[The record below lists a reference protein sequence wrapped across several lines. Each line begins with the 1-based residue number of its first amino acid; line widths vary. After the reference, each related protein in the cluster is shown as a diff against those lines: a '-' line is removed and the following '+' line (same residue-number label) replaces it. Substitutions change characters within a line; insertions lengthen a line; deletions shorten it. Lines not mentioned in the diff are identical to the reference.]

1 LNVNEQL
8 AKPLNDMIRGAQ
20 IQMPEQ
26 IREMV
31 EEGLKNTR
39 TSWDAISSS
48 LNDAAAVQTNATQAL
63 GDQVV
68 SNMTTNIDATLD
80 AVQALTKARTLSDVQ
95 SIQANFVQDHMT
107 RSMKQWNEWMSLS
120 MKIGESAAATVS
132 SMASAATRTA
142 KR

>member
-1 LNVNEQL
+1 VNQQL
-8 AKPLNDMIRGAQ
+8 AKPLNDMIRGSQ

-48 LNDAAAVQTNATQAL
+48 LNNAAAVQTNATQAL

-95 SIQANFVQDHMT
+95 SIQAKFVQDHMA
-107 RSMKQWNEWMSLS
+107 RMMKQWNEWMSLS
-120 MKIGESAAATVS
+120 MKVGQDTAATVS
-132 SMASAATRTA
+132 SMATTATRST

>member
-1 LNVNEQL
+1 MNQQL

-31 EEGLKNTR
+31 EEGLKTTR

-48 LNDAAAVQTNATQAL
+48 LNNAAAAQTNATQAL

-95 SIQANFVQDHMT
+95 TIQANFVQDHMARMMT
-107 RSMKQWNEWMSLS
+107 QWNEWMSLS
-120 MKIGESAAATVS
+120 MKVGENAAATVS
-132 SMASAATRTA
+132 SMATAATRAA

>member
-1 LNVNEQL
+1 MNQQL
-8 AKPLNDMIRGAQ
+8 VKPLNDMIRGSQ

-31 EEGLKNTR
+31 EEGLKTTR

-95 SIQANFVQDHMT
+95 TIQANFVQDHMA
-107 RSMKQWNEWMSLS
+107 RMMKQWNEWMSLS
-120 MKIGESAAATVS
+120 MKVGQDTAATVS
-132 SMASAATRTA
+132 SMATTATRTA

>member
-1 LNVNEQL
+1 MNEQL

-20 IQMPEQ
+20 IQVPEEVL
-26 IREMV
+26 EMF

-95 SIQANFVQDHMT
+95 SIQANFVQDHMA
-107 RSMKQWNEWMSLS
+107 RMMKQWNEWMSLS
-120 MKIGESAAATVS
+120 MKVGENAATTVS
-132 SMASAATRTA
+132 SMATAATRAA

>member
-1 LNVNEQL
+1 MNQQL

-48 LNDAAAVQTNATQAL
+48 LNNAAAVQTNATQAL

-95 SIQANFVQDHMT
+95 TIQANFVQDHMARMMT
-107 RSMKQWNEWMSLS
+107 QWNEWMSLS
-120 MKIGESAAATVS
+120 MKVGENAAATAS
-132 SMASAATRTA
+132 SMATAATRAA

>member
-1 LNVNEQL
+1 MNQQL

-20 IQMPEQ
+20 IQVPEQ

-95 SIQANFVQDHMT
+95 SIQAKFVQDHMA
-107 RSMKQWNEWMSLS
+107 RMMKQWNEWMSLS
-120 MKIGESAAATVS
+120 MKVGQDTAATVS
-132 SMASAATRTA
+132 SMATTATRTA

>member
-1 LNVNEQL
+1 MNQQL

-31 EEGLKNTR
+31 EEGLKTTR

-48 LNDAAAVQTNATQAL
+48 LNEAAAVQTNATQAL

-95 SIQANFVQDHMT
+95 GIQAKFVQDHMARMMT
-107 RSMKQWNEWMSLS
+107 QWNEWMSLS
-120 MKIGESAAATVS
+120 MKVGENAAATVS
-132 SMASAATRTA
+132 SMATAATRAA

>member
-1 LNVNEQL
+1 MNEQL

-48 LNDAAAVQTNATQAL
+48 LNDAAVVQTNATQAL

-95 SIQANFVQDHMT
+95 SIQANFVQDHMA
-107 RSMKQWNEWMSLS
+107 RMMKQWNEWMSLS
-120 MKIGESAAATVS
+120 MKVGEEAASTVS
-132 SMASAATRTA
+132 AMATPSTRIA
-142 KR
+142 KKR

>member
-1 LNVNEQL
+1 VNQQL
-8 AKPLNDMIRGAQ
+8 VKPLNDMIRGAQ
-20 IQMPEQ
+20 IQVPEQ

-48 LNDAAAVQTNATQAL
+48 LNDAAAVQSNATQAL
-63 GDQVV
+63 GDQVA

-95 SIQANFVQDHMT
+95 TIQANFVRDHMA
-107 RSMKQWNEWMSLS
+107 RMMKQWNEWMSLS
-120 MKIGESAAATVS
+120 MKVGQDTTATVS
-132 SMASAATRTA
+132 SMATTATRTA

>member
-1 LNVNEQL
+1 VNQQL
-8 AKPLNDMIRGAQ
+8 AKPLNDMIRSAQ
-20 IQMPEQ
+20 IQVPEQ

-95 SIQANFVQDHMT
+95 GIQAKFVQDHMARMMT
-107 RSMKQWNEWMSLS
+107 QWNEWMKLS
-120 MKIGESAAATVS
+120 MKVGQDTAATVS
-132 SMASAATRTA
+132 SMATTATRTA

>member
-1 LNVNEQL
+1 VNEQL

-48 LNDAAAVQTNATQAL
+48 LNDAAVVQTNATQAL

-95 SIQANFVQDHMT
+95 SIQANFVQDHMA

>member
-1 LNVNEQL
+1 MNEQL
-8 AKPLNDMIRGAQ
+8 VKPLNDMIRGAQ

-95 SIQANFVQDHMT
+95 SIQAKFVQDHMA
-107 RSMKQWNEWMSLS
+107 RMMKQWNEWMSLS
-120 MKIGESAAATVS
+120 MKVGQDTAATVS
-132 SMASAATRTA
+132 SMATTATRST

>member
-1 LNVNEQL
+1 MNQQL

-48 LNDAAAVQTNATQAL
+48 LNNAAAVQTNATQAL
-63 GDQVV
+63 GDQVA

-95 SIQANFVQDHMT
+95 SIQAKFVQDHMA
-107 RSMKQWNEWMSLS
+107 RMMKQWNEWMSLS
-120 MKIGESAAATVS
+120 MKVGQDTAATVS
-132 SMASAATRTA
+132 SMATTATRTA

>member
-1 LNVNEQL
+1 MNQQL

-63 GDQVV
+63 GDQVA

-95 SIQANFVQDHMT
+95 SIQAKFVQDHMA
-107 RSMKQWNEWMSLS
+107 RMMKQWNEWMSLS
-120 MKIGESAAATVS
+120 MKVGQDTAATVS
-132 SMASAATRTA
+132 SMATTATRTA

>member
-1 LNVNEQL
+1 MNEQL

-48 LNDAAAVQTNATQAL
+48 LNNAAAVQTNATQAL

-95 SIQANFVQDHMT
+95 SIQANFVQDHMA
-107 RSMKQWNEWMSLS
+107 RMMKQWNEWMSLS
-120 MKIGESAAATVS
+120 MKVGENAAATVS
-132 SMASAATRTA
+132 SMATAATRAA

>member
-1 LNVNEQL
+1 MNEQL

-95 SIQANFVQDHMT
+95 SIQANFVQDHMA
-107 RSMKQWNEWMSLS
+107 RMMKQWNEWMSLS
-120 MKIGESAAATVS
+120 MKVGENAATTVS
-132 SMASAATRTA
+132 SMATAATRAA

>member
-1 LNVNEQL
+1 MNQQL

-20 IQMPEQ
+20 IQVPEQ

-39 TSWDAISSS
+39 TSWDSISSS

-95 SIQANFVQDHMT
+95 GIQAKFVQDHMARMMT
-107 RSMKQWNEWMSLS
+107 QWNEWMSLS
-120 MKIGESAAATVS
+120 MKVGENAAATVS
-132 SMASAATRTA
+132 SMATAATRAA

>member
-1 LNVNEQL
+1 MNQQL
-8 AKPLNDMIRGAQ
+8 AKPLNDMIRSAQ
-20 IQMPEQ
+20 IQVPEQ

-95 SIQANFVQDHMT
+95 SIQAKFVQDLMARMMT
-107 RSMKQWNEWMSLS
+107 QWNEWMSLS
-120 MKIGESAAATVS
+120 MKVGQDTAATVS
-132 SMASAATRTA
+132 SMATTATRST

>member
-1 LNVNEQL
+1 VNQQL

-31 EEGLKNTR
+31 EEGLKTTR

-95 SIQANFVQDHMT
+95 GIQAKFVQDHMARMMT
-107 RSMKQWNEWMSLS
+107 QWNEWMSLS
-120 MKIGESAAATVS
+120 MKVGENAAATVS
-132 SMASAATRTA
+132 SMATAATRAA

>member
-1 LNVNEQL
+1 LNVNQQL

-48 LNDAAAVQTNATQAL
+48 LNNAAAVQTNATQAL

-95 SIQANFVQDHMT
+95 TIQANFVQDHMARMMT
-107 RSMKQWNEWMSLS
+107 QWNEWMSLS
-120 MKIGESAAATVS
+120 MKVGENAAATVS
-132 SMASAATRTA
+132 SMATAATRAA

>member
-1 LNVNEQL
+1 VNQQL

-31 EEGLKNTR
+31 EEGLKTTR

-95 SIQANFVQDHMT
+95 SIQAKFVQDHMA
-107 RSMKQWNEWMSLS
+107 RMMKQWNEWMSLS
-120 MKIGESAAATVS
+120 MKVGQDTAATVS
-132 SMASAATRTA
+132 SMATTATRTA

>member
-1 LNVNEQL
+1 VNEQL

-95 SIQANFVQDHMT
+95 SIQANFVQDHMA

>member
-1 LNVNEQL
+1 MNQQL
-8 AKPLNDMIRGAQ
+8 AKPLNDMIRSAQ
-20 IQMPEQ
+20 IQVPEQ

-31 EEGLKNTR
+31 EEGLKTTR

-48 LNDAAAVQTNATQAL
+48 LNNAAAVQTNATQAL

-95 SIQANFVQDHMT
+95 TIQANFVQDHMARMMT
-107 RSMKQWNEWMSLS
+107 QWNEWMSLS
-120 MKIGESAAATVS
+120 MKVGENAAATVS
-132 SMASAATRTA
+132 SMATAATRAA

>member
-1 LNVNEQL
+1 MNQQL

-95 SIQANFVQDHMT
+95 TIQANFVQDHMARMMT
-107 RSMKQWNEWMSLS
+107 QWNEWMSLS
-120 MKIGESAAATVS
+120 MKVGENAAATVS
-132 SMASAATRTA
+132 SMATAATRAA

>member
-1 LNVNEQL
+1 VNEQL

-48 LNDAAAVQTNATQAL
+48 LNNAAAVQTNATQAL

-95 SIQANFVQDHMT
+95 SIQANFVQDHMA

>member
-1 LNVNEQL
+1 MNQQL

-31 EEGLKNTR
+31 EEGLKTTR

-63 GDQVV
+63 GDQVA

-95 SIQANFVQDHMT
+95 SIQAKFVQDHMA
-107 RSMKQWNEWMSLS
+107 RMMKQWNEWMSLS
-120 MKIGESAAATVS
+120 MKVGQDTAATVS
-132 SMASAATRTA
+132 SMATTATRTA

>member
-1 LNVNEQL
+1 
-8 AKPLNDMIRGAQ
+8 MIRGAQ

-31 EEGLKNTR
+31 EEGLKKTR

-48 LNDAAAVQTNATQAL
+48 LNEAAAVQTNATQAL

-95 SIQANFVQDHMT
+95 SIQAKFVQDHMA
-107 RSMKQWNEWMSLS
+107 RMMKQWNEWMSLS
-120 MKIGESAAATVS
+120 MKVGQDTAATVS
-132 SMASAATRTA
+132 SMATTATRST

>member
-1 LNVNEQL
+1 MNQQL

-20 IQMPEQ
+20 IQVPEQ

-95 SIQANFVQDHMT
+95 SIQAKFVQDHMA
-107 RSMKQWNEWMSLS
+107 RMMKQWNEWMSLS
-120 MKIGESAAATVS
+120 MKVGQDTAATVS
-132 SMASAATRTA
+132 SMATTATRST

>member
-1 LNVNEQL
+1 
-8 AKPLNDMIRGAQ
+8 MIRGAQ

-80 AVQALTKARTLSDVQ
+80 AVQALTKAKTLSDVQ
-95 SIQANFVQDHMT
+95 NIQVNFVQDHMA
-107 RSMKQWNEWMSLS
+107 RMMKQWNEWMSLS
-120 MKIGESAAATVS
+120 MKVGENAATTVS
-132 SMASAATRTA
+132 SMATAATRAA

>member
-1 LNVNEQL
+1 MNEQL

-48 LNDAAAVQTNATQAL
+48 LNDAAIVQTNAAKAF
-63 GDQVV
+63 GDQVMRNV
-68 SNMTTNIDATLD
+68 TANFDATLD
-80 AVQALTKARTLSDVQ
+80 TVEAVTKARTLSDALTLPDATTLPFGPLICSGAVAW
-95 SIQANFVQDHMT
+95 SV
-107 RSMKQWNEWMSLS
+107 LV
-120 MKIGESAAATVS
+120 IGV
-132 SMASAATRTA
+132 
-142 KR
+142 

>member
-1 LNVNEQL
+1 
-8 AKPLNDMIRGAQ
+8 MIRGAQ

-31 EEGLKNTR
+31 EEGLKKTR

-48 LNDAAAVQTNATQAL
+48 LNEAAAVQTNATQAL
-63 GDQVV
+63 GDQVA

-95 SIQANFVQDHMT
+95 SIQAKFVQDHMA
-107 RSMKQWNEWMSLS
+107 RMMKQWNEWMSLS
-120 MKIGESAAATVS
+120 MKVGQDTAATVS
-132 SMASAATRTA
+132 SMATTATRST